1 MSEHSEDGNERKRQE
16 LHTERLGTTDETGHR
31 VYVHPEDVKGPWR
44 DKRKIVY
51 WFLILLYFTVPWIH
65 FQGKQIILLDIA
77 NREFTF
83 FGNTF
88 FAHDAPFV
96 FFVFVTIVLTF
107 GFLTAEWGRIWCG
120 WGCPQTVFIDAV
132 YRPIERMIEGRS
144 RARKNLDKAP
154 WSFEKLWKRA
164 LKWFLFLIVSMHL
177 SHTFLGYFI
186 GARKLFWITMGA
198 PSEHM
203 TAFISM
209 WVVTGIFLFDFGW
222 FREQFCIIACP
233 YGRFQSVMMDEHS
246 LVVTYDPVRGEP
258 RRNHGVVDRK
268 DEGDCID
275 CQACV
280 KVCPTGI
287 DIRRGTQ
294 LECIACT
301 NCIDACDEIMGKLGR
316 DPGLIRYDSEIE
328 MNGGKRNLF
337 RFRPMLYAFL
347 ITVVLTVFGYSLNVR
362 NHLRLQFIRD
372 GKQPFYVVDKNGE
385 QEIMN
390 RYKASIYYNGP
401 EEHKLFFVTKE
412 NFLPERLRIMPTGKV
427 PHALEK
433 GKKDIVRLQFR
444 FKKDVLTDGKRTLKV
459 QVYSGENLETAK
471 FLREE
476 EVKLLGPF

>member
-1 MSEHSEDGNERKRQE
+1 MSEHGEEGSNRKRRE
-16 LHTERLGTTDETGHR
+16 LHAEMLGTTDEAGHR
-31 VYVHPEDVKGPWR
+31 VYIHPEDVRGPWR
-44 DKRKIVY
+44 DRRKIVY
-51 WFLILLYFTVPWIH
+51 WFLILLYFTLPWINWG
-65 FQGKQIILLDIA
+65 GKQILLLDIA

-96 FFVFVTIVLTF
+96 FFIFVTIVLGF
-107 GFLTAEWGRIWCG
+107 GFLTAEWGRVWCG

-132 YRPIERMIEGRS
+132 YRPIERLIEGRS

-154 WSFEKLWKRA
+154 WSFEKLWKRT
-164 LKWFLFLIVSMHL
+164 LKWTLFLIISMHL

-186 GARKLFWITMGA
+186 GTRKLFWITMGS
-198 PSEHM
+198 PSEHW
-203 TAFISM
+203 TAFITM
-209 WVVTGIFLFDFGW
+209 WVVTAIFLFDFGW
-222 FREQFCIIACP
+222 FREQFCLIACP

-258 RRNHGVVDRK
+258 RRNHGVVDREK
-268 DEGDCID
+268 EGDCID

-328 MNGGKRNLF
+328 MKGGKRNLF

-347 ITVVLTVFGYSLNVR
+347 IAVVLTVFGYSLGKR
-362 NHLRLQFIRD
+362 NELRLQFIRS
-372 GKQPFYVVDKNGE
+372 GSQPFNVVPTSNGGE
-385 QEIMN
+385 EIIN
-390 RYKASIYYNGP
+390 RYKVSIYYNGP
-401 EEHKLFFVTKE
+401 EEHKLFFTTKE
-412 NFLPERLRIMPTGKV
+412 KFLPEKLKVVTGQV
-427 PHALEK
+427 PHLVHK
-433 GKKDIVRLQFR
+433 GKKDEVQIFFR
-444 FKKDVLTDGKRTLKV
+444 FQKDVLTEGTRNLKV
-459 QVYSGENLETAK
+459 QVYSGDHLESAK

-476 EVKLLGPF
+476 EVKLVGPY